1 MKKIL
6 ALLLVLMMALSM
18 AAFAEGEFNWKGTG
32 SVSLYSGNPA
42 DATEEIVAAFT
53 ELTGVTVDVVYGGG
67 GELVARIEAEA
78 ENPLCDIM
86 IGVSGDITA
95 READQFDT
103 YKLQSVSPE
112 VFGLEELKE
121 EKFFGGVAKSAMVIM
136 VNTEL
141 LAEEDYPTTYEDLI
155 DEKYFG
161 KIAFVDPSASSSG
174 YIQLSGLVQTY
185 GWEFVEK
192 FYQNLDGKLQ
202 SSSGKVPKLCADGE
216 YAIAL
221 TYEAATTDYVAAGAN
236 VKVIYPE
243 DGTMPISSPPVIIK
257 GGPNPENARLFYE
270 FNFSEIF
277 NEIWAKYGFTVN
289 RLDAAQPEGIPPR
302 DQVKFMEYDYAIS
315 GDSETMMN
323 NWNEIVINN

>member
-6 ALLLVLMMALSM
+6 ALLLVLVMALSM
-18 AAFAEGEFNWKGTG
+18 VAFAEGEFNWKGTG

-67 GELVARIEAEA
+67 GELVARIAAES

-112 VFGLEELKE
+112 VFGLEELTE

-141 LAEEDYPTTYEDLI
+141 LAEEDYPTTYKDLI

-161 KIAFVDPSASSSG
+161 KIAFVDPTGSSSG
-174 YIQLSGLVQTY
+174 YIQLSGLVQLY

-221 TYEAATTDYVAAGAN
+221 TYEAATTDYVSAGAN

-270 FNFSEIF
+270 FNFSETF

-302 DQVKFMEYDYAIS
+302 DEVNFMEYDYTIS
-315 GDSETMMN
+315 GDSETMLS